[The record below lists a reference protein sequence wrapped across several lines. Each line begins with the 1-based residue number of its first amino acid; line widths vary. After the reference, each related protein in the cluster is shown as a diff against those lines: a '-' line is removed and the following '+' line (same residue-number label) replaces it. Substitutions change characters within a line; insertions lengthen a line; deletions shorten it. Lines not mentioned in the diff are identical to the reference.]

1 VRREMLWDERG
12 SGCDVVGG
20 IRGIAVEYLWS
31 WWRMAI
37 IHGVS
42 GRSMLDGNL
51 EVKSSM
57 ATIML
62 SFGTKACSD

>member
-1 VRREMLWDERG
+1 MLWDERG

-20 IRGIAVEYLWS
+20 VRGIAVESSWS
-31 WWRMAI
+31 WSRMAI

-42 GRSMLDGNL
+42 GRSMLDGKL
-51 EVKSSM
+51 DVKSSR
-57 ATIML
+57 ATMML